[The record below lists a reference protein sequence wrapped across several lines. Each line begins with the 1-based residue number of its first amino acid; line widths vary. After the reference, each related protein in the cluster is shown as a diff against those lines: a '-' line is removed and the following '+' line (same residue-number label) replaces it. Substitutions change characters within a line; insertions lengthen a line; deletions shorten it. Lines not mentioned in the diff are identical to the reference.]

1 MVVNGVV
8 QKNNKKKYI
17 FVCIFYYTHHVKNI
31 LLDVVCCKNPIK
43 H

>member
-1 MVVNGVV
+1 MEWF
-8 QKNNKKKYI
+8 KKIIKKYI